1 MLSMKINNVII
12 QFKKLKKYRN
22 KYRKSCSMDA
32 GHNNKIHFH
41 IMMHRDGNKTN
52 VITNLNSKPEY
63 CGVGD
68 YVWVKKD
75 YDG

>member
-1 MLSMKINNVII
+1 
-12 QFKKLKKYRN
+12 
-22 KYRKSCSMDA
+22 MDA